1 MSDYTAST
9 IESQV
14 GDIADFIDQEHQGA
28 QKGVRNQLI
37 MAGLI
42 SVILIGYFFV
52 WINPALDASTK
63 PPKLAAEITAVI
75 NQNVP
80 DVAGVIEAVLS
91 NATPKLADFV
101 AGVVVDQGVPFITDK
116 SREFLT
122 EYISNLADVT
132 EVRMNAAFAALL
144 LDNKESFHSAV
155 KEPNSEAATKLFQPV
170 IEKMHTLL
178 DQSRNKGEA
187 KDHIDKAQIALH
199 NLNLRLQKLAELDP
213 GKASRQER
221 LAQRLLSTWWKW
233 MKKPDVADVE
243 SKPTPAGSVPTEP
256 IEAPPRPPAPSE

>member
-1 MSDYTAST
+1 MNDYTAST

-14 GDIADFIDQEHQGA
+14 GDIADFIAQEHQGA

-52 WINPALDASTK
+52 WINPALDASTE
-63 PPKLAAEITAVI
+63 PPKLAAEITTLI

-101 AGVVVDQGVPFITDK
+101 AGVVVDQGIPFITDK

-122 EYISNLADVT
+122 EYIDDLADVT
-132 EVRMNAAFAALL
+132 ETRMNSAFTTLL
-144 LDNKESFHSAV
+144 KDNRDQFHAAV
-155 KEPNSEAATKLFQPV
+155 KEPNSEAASKIFQSV
-170 IEKMHTLL
+170 VDNMHTLL
-178 DQSRNKGEA
+178 NQSRLEGGEA
-187 KDHIDKAQIALH
+187 KDRIDKSQIALH
-199 NLNLRLQKLAELDP
+199 NLNLRLQTLAKLDP
-213 GKASRQER
+213 SKASRKDR

-243 SKPTPAGSVPTEP
+243 SKPTPAGSVPIEEP
-256 IEAPPRPPAPSE
+256 IEAPPAPPE